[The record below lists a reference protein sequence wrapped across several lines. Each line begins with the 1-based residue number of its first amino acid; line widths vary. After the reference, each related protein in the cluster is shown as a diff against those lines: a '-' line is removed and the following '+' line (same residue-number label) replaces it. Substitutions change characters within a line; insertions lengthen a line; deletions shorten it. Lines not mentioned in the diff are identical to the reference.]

1 MKRILPLLLLAAAA
15 GCASSPYDQPY
26 AEVRVDRVPTV
37 DPLLRPVIINRVDG
51 RTSMEID
58 RAVMP
63 PGSHKVTLDLPPR
76 QGFHLATQEDLV
88 LDVAPCTRYYVAAR
102 LEELRLQAWKPVV
115 RYTEPIGECAAKF
128 KVG

>member
-1 MKRILPLLLLAAAA
+1 MKRILPVFLLAAAT

-26 AEVRVDRVPTV
+26 GEVRVDRTPTA
-37 DPLLRPVIINRVDG
+37 DPLLRPVIINRVDEK
-51 RTSMEID
+51 TSLEID
-58 RAVMP
+58 RAVMA

-76 QGFHLATQEDLV
+76 KGFHLATQENLV

-102 LEELRLQAWKPVV
+102 LESQLLQEWKPVV
-115 RYTEPIGECAAKF
+115 RYSEPIGECAAKF